1 MSTLK
6 EKLKDAFDY
15 AQFTA
20 ALGVFSVAGVQTLQ
34 NTLEHFGTQTNELA
48 DVPSISFLAAATGV
62 SVGNSYVQ
70 DFKFNNCIPHVLYS
84 TMFGFFAGIAADNV
98 AATPYITAFVAAGAG
113 IALRRNLI
121 LEDESDKARGRYDD
135 FDY

>member
-1 MSTLK
+1 MSGLK

-20 ALGVFSVAGVQTLQ
+20 ALGVFSVAGIETLK
-34 NTLEHFGTQTNELA
+34 NTMEHFGTPMSDIA
-48 DVPSISFLAAATGV
+48 DIPSISFLAGATGV

-70 DFKFNNCIPHVLYS
+70 DFKFNNCVPHVFYAS
-84 TMFGFFAGIAADNV
+84 MFGFLAGITSDNIAAS
-98 AATPYITAFVAAGAG
+98 PYITAFVAAGAG
-113 IALRRNLI
+113 IALRRKLI
-121 LEDESDKARGRYDD
+121 LEDKSDNGRDKYDD